1 MNQPPSEILS
11 QAADLLRVRKLDEAR
26 ALLAGFLRESP
37 KSDAGWWLMSFAVTD
52 RDQKVSCLERVLKLN
67 PNHHKAQKKLDKLAG
82 TPEPGIT
89 LASDKAE
96 NYPAVEGLSVKTLAI
111 VGGFALAAIVT
122 IAFFA
127 FQIFTS
133 QVDMPEQAVIPQIME
148 STSMPGANKSLL
160 PPTWTS
166 TPTSPPPATRT
177 PLPRTEIPIPT
188 ETLTPDPN
196 ATSTPIPENKIG
208 TGNGQYPP
216 DFTLVDALT
225 GSEISLSDYGDQPV
239 IIIFLTTWCTY
250 CVKEMPAVQSVYEK
264 YHDQG
269 VVVLGIGIGAS
280 QAALRNYAS
289 RLSLNFPLLSD
300 WDRKVAGEY
309 EAHYIPTNY
318 VIRKNGKIWQ
328 VSVGMMSEKELET
341 AVTQAMKVP

>member
-1 MNQPPSEILS
+1 M
-11 QAADLLRVRKLDEAR
+11 
-26 ALLAGFLRESP
+26 
-37 KSDAGWWLMSFAVTD
+37 
-52 RDQKVSCLERVLKLN
+52 
-67 PNHHKAQKKLDKLAG
+67 AG
-82 TPEPGIT
+82 TPESEST
-89 LASDKAE
+89 LIYEEAIS
-96 NYPAVEGLSVKTLAI
+96 YPSEKDLSVKTLAI
-111 VGGFALAAIVT
+111 VGGFALAAIVAIT
-122 IAFFA
+122 FFA
-127 FQIFTS
+127 FQIFS
-133 QVDMPEQAVIPQIME
+133 SRVDMPEQAVLPQILE
-148 STSMPGANKSLL
+148 STSMPSANKSLL

-188 ETLTPDPN
+188 ETPTPDPN

-225 GSEISLSDYGDQPV
+225 GSEISLNDYSDQPV

-250 CVKEMPAVQSVYEK
+250 CVEEMPSVQAIYEK

-280 QAALRNYAS
+280 RAALRNYAS
-289 RLSLNFPLLSD
+289 RLGLNFPLLSD
-300 WDRKVAGEY
+300 WNRKVASEY